1 MLDVVHTD
9 NLLILQSSLMNSWG
23 YLRHAFSSRKG
34 GVSPAPWDSL
44 NLGYSTGDAA
54 ENVRE
59 NRRRFLATL
68 DADPERLAC
77 GRQVHRRS
85 ITTVER
91 PGLYDACDGL
101 ITTEKNIVLA
111 IKTADCV
118 PLLLFDPVQKVLA
131 VIHCGWRSVVKNIVE
146 EAIARLTAAYSSRTT
161 SIYAAIGPALRSCCY
176 EIQEDVACHFSG
188 GFVIRREGGLFLDLV
203 GAIENRLVKS
213 GVTEQNIDTCHRCTY
228 CEKELFFS
236 YRRDGQRS
244 GRMMLAATLS

>member
-1 MLDVVHTD
+1 MLNVVHTD

-23 YLRHAFSSRKG
+23 YLQHAFSSRMG
-34 GVSPAPWDSL
+34 GVSPAPWESL

-68 DADPERLAC
+68 NADPDRLVC
-77 GRQVHRRS
+77 GRQVHGRR
-85 ITTVER
+85 IVAVDR

-111 IKTADCV
+111 IKTADCAS
-118 PLLLFDPVQKVLA
+118 LLLFDPIQKVLA
-131 VIHCGWRSVVKNIVE
+131 VIHCGWRGVVKNIVE
-146 EAIARLTAAYSSRTT
+146 EAIARLTTAYSSRTI
-161 SIYAAIGPALRSCCY
+161 SICAAIGPALRSCCY
-176 EIQEDVACHFSG
+176 EIQEDVARHFSG
-188 GFVIRREGGLFLDLV
+188 EFVIRREGSLFLDLV
-203 GAIENRLVKS
+203 GAIESRLVKS
-213 GVTEQNIDTCHRCTY
+213 GVPEHSIDVCDHCTC

-244 GRMMLAATLS
+244 GRMMLAAMLS